1 MNIIKLASII
11 AMGAITI
18 SGSLYAHEH
27 HIGSDIHPLEPIKI
41 HVIDHQDYDF
51 RMAHP
56 VRVFLSYKDNK
67 SRSGMLRFTGRT
79 EQRIAHKLPANVIL
93 VDKPE
98 YADIRLRVSL
108 TDYDLRFHITDT
120 DRKDKKY
127 KKSRRHTGGKCGYH
141 RKAYYTKVKEKGIA
155 HASYKIKVSPKG
167 EGRTVEHIRLRS
179 AENYSYGTKLMASTA
194 CGIVPTR
201 HFPSNGVAE
210 LFDRGT
216 RAYRDHVATEIRREA
231 ADDLGIALTNIVLA
245 QANQHYVELAHRL
258 SYHAHVH
265 PSRYY
270 NKRDSSYRP
279 ARYTWRHAHK
289 SLR

>member
-1 MNIIKLASII
+1 MNIIKLASITT
-11 AMGAITI
+11 MGTMAI
-18 SGSLYAHEH
+18 SSSLYAHEDHNRSAH
-27 HIGSDIHPLEPIKI
+27 HTHEIVKI

-56 VRVFLSYKDNK
+56 VRVFLSYRDNQ
-67 SRSGMLRFTGRT
+67 SRSGMMRFTGRT
-79 EQRIAHKLPANVIL
+79 EQRIAYRLPANVIL
-93 VDKPE
+93 VDKPQ
-98 YADIRLRVSL
+98 YADIRLRVAL

-155 HASYKIKVSPKG
+155 HASYQIKVSQKG
-167 EGRTVEHIRLRS
+167 EGRTVEHIRLKS

-194 CGIVPTR
+194 CGFIPTH

-231 ADDLGIALTNIVLA
+231 ADDLGVALTNVVLA

-258 SYHAHVH
+258 SYRARLH
-265 PSRYY
+265 PSQHYGERIGT
-270 NKRDSSYRP
+270 YRP
-279 ARYTWRHAHK
+279 ARYTW
-289 SLR
+289 